1 VVLIIEA
8 DDYLDPGPF
17 VLSADT
23 HYST

>member
-23 HYST
+23 HNST